1 MVAAVKRERA
11 EPLLDD
17 VSLCAQMGWTHEELL
32 IQPVRFVEKLRVY
45 LDAVADKQ
53 DREHRRLEEEIERLR
68 RIGR

>member
-1 MVAAVKRERA
+1 VKRERA

-17 VSLCAQMGWTHEELL
+17 VALCVEMGWTHGELMR
-32 IQPVRFVEKLRVY
+32 QPVRFVEKLRVY

-53 DREHRRLEEEIERLR
+53 NREHRRLEEEIERLR